1 VEPTLEVLTLVM
13 SGPIVKKEVPWIKL
27 ICTIDPLKEKA
38 PRMALQKKIKKLLVP
53 E

>member
-1 VEPTLEVLTLVM
+1 M
-13 SGPIVKKEVPWIKL
+13 SGPIVEKELPWIKL

-38 PRMALQKKIKKLLVP
+38 PRLALKKIKKLLVP